1 MAEIEPR
8 LTTLEQQVNN
18 VITKLDMFIEESRE
32 ARKKFDDD
40 MRAAREKHDAD
51 MREMR
56 SDIRAAREKHDADM
70 LAAREKHD
78 ADMREMRSEM
88 RELKTEIGNLG
99 NSFRTMNVTVI
110 IGIAAMVVAILLK

>member
-18 VITKLDMFIEESRE
+18 VITKLDMFIEESRQ
-32 ARKKFDDD
+32 ARKRQDD
-40 MRAAREKHDAD
+40 D

-56 SDIRAAREKHDADM
+56 SDIRAARERHDADM